1 MKKRVKSKTIL
12 TPEAKHDK
20 EIAEHF
26 GWNWSDNQKRLVK
39 KNIEPIIYD
48 GIITTDNPAILAATK
63 HYEICPG
70 GFDQDL
76 SELKKNAIQMM
87 SVLHSDIAFVG
98 SDGKIHLVE
107 ENIKPDYN
115 EWNW

>member
-12 TPEAKHDK
+12 TPETEHDK

-48 GIITTDNPAILAATK
+48 GIQMYTDGIITTDNPAILAATK
-63 HYEICPG
+63 QYEIYPG
-70 GFDQDL
+70 GF
-76 SELKKNAIQMM
+76 A
-87 SVLHSDIAFVG
+87 
-98 SDGKIHLVE
+98 
-107 ENIKPDYN
+107 
-115 EWNW
+115 

>member
-1 MKKRVKSKTIL
+1 MYTDD
-12 TPEAKHDK
+12 A
-20 EIAEHF
+20 
-26 GWNWSDNQKRLVK
+26 
-39 KNIEPIIYD
+39 
-48 GIITTDNPAILAATK
+48 ITTDNPAILAATK
-63 HYEICPG
+63 HYEICSG

-76 SELKKNAIQMM
+76 GKFKKKVVQRT

-107 ENIKPDYN
+107 KNIKPDYS